1 MSAIIQLRASRSTT
15 RLRVKRPAAPAEI
28 PLTAKQKRLIRDSFR
43 RIEPALE
50 LVGRLFYLRLFRIDS
65 SLRARFDG
73 PVEVQ
78 ARKFAAAV
86 KLGMISLKHKD
97 GLGPVLKLLG
107 ARHRQLGI
115 RSRHYRSMTR
125 ALIWTLEQSL
135 EESFTRETKD
145 AWNTL
150 LGQIMRVLSAK
161 QTLAADHCEAWPAL
175 PASDS
180 TSFTLMAPLS
190 STASSTS
197 CPASSTWVLPS
208 TVS

>member
-1 MSAIIQLRASRSTT
+1 MSAVIQLPSSRADTH
-15 RLRVKRPAAPAEI
+15 LRAKRRAAPAEI
-28 PLTAKQKRLIRDSFR
+28 PLTEKQKRLIRDSFR

-65 SLRARFDG
+65 SLRARLDG
-73 PVEVQ
+73 PVDVQ
-78 ARKFAAAV
+78 ARKFAAAM
-86 KLGMISLKHKD
+86 KAGMISLKHKD

-150 LGQIMRVLSAK
+150 LGQIIRVLSA
-161 QTLAADHCEAWPAL
+161 
-175 PASDS
+175 
-180 TSFTLMAPLS
+180 
-190 STASSTS
+190 
-197 CPASSTWVLPS
+197 
-208 TVS
+208 

>member
-1 MSAIIQLRASRSTT
+1 
-15 RLRVKRPAAPAEI
+15 
-28 PLTAKQKRLIRDSFR
+28 
-43 RIEPALE
+43 
-50 LVGRLFYLRLFRIDS
+50 
-65 SLRARFDG
+65 LRARFDG
-73 PVEVQ
+73 PVDVQ
-78 ARKFAAAV
+78 ARKFAAAM

-150 LGQIMRVLSAK
+150 LGQIIRVLSA
-161 QTLAADHCEAWPAL
+161 
-175 PASDS
+175 
-180 TSFTLMAPLS
+180 
-190 STASSTS
+190 
-197 CPASSTWVLPS
+197 
-208 TVS
+208 

>member
-1 MSAIIQLRASRSTT
+1 MSAVIQLRPSRSTT
-15 RLRVKRPAAPAEI
+15 RLSVKRPAAPAEI
-28 PLTAKQKRLIRDSFR
+28 PLTAKQKGLIRDSFR

-50 LVGRLFYLRLFRIDS
+50 LVGRLFYLRLFRIDA

-78 ARKFAAAV
+78 ARKFAAAM

-97 GLGPVLKLLG
+97 GLGSVLKLLG

-115 RSRHYRSMTR
+115 KSRHYRSMTR
-125 ALIWTLEQSL
+125 ALIRTLEQSL

-150 LGQIMRVLSAK
+150 LGQIMRVLSA
-161 QTLAADHCEAWPAL
+161 
-175 PASDS
+175 
-180 TSFTLMAPLS
+180 
-190 STASSTS
+190 
-197 CPASSTWVLPS
+197 
-208 TVS
+208 

>member
-1 MSAIIQLRASRSTT
+1 MSAVIQLRASRSTT

-50 LVGRLFYLRLFRIDS
+50 LVGRLFYLRLCRIDS

-78 ARKFAAAV
+78 ARKFAAAM

-97 GLGPVLKLLG
+97 GLGPVLKLLA
-107 ARHRQLGI
+107 ARHHQLGI

-125 ALIWTLEQSL
+125 ALIWTLERSL

-150 LGQIMRVLSAK
+150 LGQIMRVLSAS
-161 QTLAADHCEAWPAL
+161 QTLALIIAKPGRHSRHP
-175 PASDS
+175 PRRASR
-180 TSFTLMAPLS
+180 
-190 STASSTS
+190 
-197 CPASSTWVLPS
+197 
-208 TVS
+208 

>member
-1 MSAIIQLRASRSTT
+1 M
-15 RLRVKRPAAPAEI
+15 
-28 PLTAKQKRLIRDSFR
+28 
-43 RIEPALE
+43 
-50 LVGRLFYLRLFRIDS
+50 
-65 SLRARFDG
+65 
-73 PVEVQ
+73 
-78 ARKFAAAV
+78 

-150 LGQIMRVLSAK
+150 LGQIMRVLSA
-161 QTLAADHCEAWPAL
+161 
-175 PASDS
+175 
-180 TSFTLMAPLS
+180 
-190 STASSTS
+190 
-197 CPASSTWVLPS
+197 
-208 TVS
+208 